1 MSFHQFLLALRGRIW
16 VFLAILGAT
25 VLAALAVTVLLPK
38 TYEATVSV
46 LVDNRDEQSLNAQ
59 LMPARQQLG
68 YMQTQVDII
77 QSQRTARKVVQELG
91 LAEGEAT
98 HAAWVKSGSPGN
110 IEDWVAQGVLTKLK
124 VDVSQSSVIAVTYS
138 ANDAKYAAAVANAF
152 AKSYME
158 VTLNLRVE
166 PTKEAAAW
174 FDDQLKDLRKSFEDS
189 QMKLAAFQ
197 RQKGIIASDERVDIE
212 TTRLNEL
219 SAQSLR
225 ATETSYDSASRLGQA
240 NGGTAAENLPE
251 VIASPLVTTL
261 KTEMLRAESKLQELS
276 TRLGPNH
283 PQYQQQA
290 SEVQAL
296 RDRLNAEMRTVVG
309 GVRSLTAQ
317 NRAREGALKA
327 DLAAQ
332 RKRVEDLRDARN
344 EAAVL
349 QQDVETS
356 KKAYEAALARK
367 MVNKVE
373 SGARQTNVTVLN
385 AAIEPTFPIRPRLP
399 LNVGLGLFVGMLLG
413 LAAVFLLEILD
424 RRVRSDP
431 DLDAVMLGMDVPL
444 LGSIQTWHPSR
455 LLGGDATPRA
465 LPSPA

>member
-1 MSFHQFLLALRGRIW
+1 MNFHQFLLALKGRIW

-25 VLAALAVTVLLPK
+25 VAAAIGVTLLLPK

-46 LVDNRDEQSLNAQ
+46 LVDNRDEQSLNQQ

-77 QSQRTARKVVQELG
+77 QSQRVAKQVVQDLG
-91 LAEGEAT
+91 LAEGDNVR
-98 HAAWVKSGSPGN
+98 AAWVKAGSPGT

-124 VDVSQSSVIAVTYS
+124 VEVSQSSVIGIMYS
-138 ANDAKYAAAVANAF
+138 ASNSKYAAAVANAF
-152 AKSYME
+152 AKGYMDT
-158 VTLNLRVE
+158 TLNLRVE
-166 PTKEAAAW
+166 PTRQAAAW
-174 FDDQLKDLRKSFEDS
+174 FDEQLKELRKSFEIS
-189 QMKLAAFQ
+189 QGKLAAFQ
-197 RQKGIIASDERVDIE
+197 REKGILATDERVDIE
-212 TTRLNEL
+212 TSRLAEL
-219 SAQSLR
+219 SSQSLR
-225 ATETSYDSASRLGQA
+225 ATETTYDTASRQ
-240 NGGTAAENLPE
+240 GGDAETLPA

-309 GVRSLTAQ
+309 GVRSATAQ
-317 NRAREGALKA
+317 GRARAGALKA

-332 RKRVEDLRDARN
+332 KKRVEDLRDARN

-356 KKAYEAALARK
+356 KKAYEAALGRK
-367 MVNKVE
+367 MVNQVE

-385 AAIEPTFPIRPRLP
+385 PAIEPTFPMRPRVP
-399 LNVGLGLFVGMLLG
+399 LNIALGFFVGTLLG
-413 LAAVFLLEILD
+413 LAAIFLLEILD

-444 LGSIQTWHPSR
+444 LGTLQTWHPSR
-455 LLGGDATPRA
+455 LLGGDDSPRA